1 MPTWFSQLIHAA
13 AKKNMLTIL
22 TCVFR
27 CPINR
32 CVFHRNNCENA
43 TSINTFSV
51 RHSDEKPNKKQR
63 STKLSVQPKNR
74 LHACHGPW
82 AKQTD
87 TTIKLWILACQRTKK
102 KRITC
107 LIQCQIDFKKIVVLQ
122 IKMVIGK
129 PDPNILLYWTS
140 DQTKAVRVKTF
151 FHFHFQQ
158 VSRQTLH
165 FFWWLF
171 NICWGIGEHM
181 KPQGAQPLHILFQST
196 VANMNENQTKL
207 NLQML
212 IGSTQAPAL
221 QVKTSYLCKDA
232 IESFGTAL
240 FLPNA
245 TGCHPQCIEYLICE
259 FSKGCKPVPNLKH
272 RINIQPKPKHGFKS
286 LEQSGVK
293 QQVPTTTTTEPF
305 RRCMQIIQPFHIVAK
320 NVQIIH

>member
-1 MPTWFSQLIHAA
+1 
-13 AKKNMLTIL
+13 
-22 TCVFR
+22 
-27 CPINR
+27 
-32 CVFHRNNCENA
+32 
-43 TSINTFSV
+43 
-51 RHSDEKPNKKQR
+51 
-63 STKLSVQPKNR
+63 
-74 LHACHGPW
+74 
-82 AKQTD
+82 
-87 TTIKLWILACQRTKK
+87 
-102 KRITC
+102 
-107 LIQCQIDFKKIVVLQ
+107 
-122 IKMVIGK
+122 
-129 PDPNILLYWTS
+129 
-140 DQTKAVRVKTF
+140 
-151 FHFHFQQ
+151 
-158 VSRQTLH
+158 
-165 FFWWLF
+165 
-171 NICWGIGEHM
+171 M

-305 RRCMQIIQPFHIVAK
+305 RRCIQIIQPFHIVAK
-320 NVQIIH
+320 NKYKSFIKQLKYYITKW